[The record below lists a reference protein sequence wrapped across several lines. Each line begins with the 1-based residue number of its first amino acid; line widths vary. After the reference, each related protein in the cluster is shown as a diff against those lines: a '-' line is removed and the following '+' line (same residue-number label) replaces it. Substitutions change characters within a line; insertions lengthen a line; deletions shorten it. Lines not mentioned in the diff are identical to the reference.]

1 MSRRQK
7 RYERRKAKREETKR
21 QYEKYDNFENVASL
35 SSLYHAAWKA
45 SNGVRWKASTQ
56 RFLIN
61 LLFRIHETR
70 KKLLAEKDIRKGF
83 ICFDIN
89 ERGKVRHIKSVH
101 FSERIVQKSLCTN
114 VLYPALTKNL
124 IYENSASQKKKG
136 TLFAT
141 KIVEKQLRKH
151 YKKYGNAGYIL
162 MIDFQNYFK
171 NIEHNPLIEL
181 YKKTFK
187 DKKLI
192 NLSIA
197 FIKAFGDKGLGLG
210 SETSQ
215 INAVAYPNV
224 IDHYIKSFIK
234 SYSRYMDDSPAISNS
249 KEQLKDLLEKI
260 KPKYDELGIKLNIKK
275 THVAKL
281 KNGFVFLKTRFILTN
296 SGKIIKKPCRN
307 SITRERQKLKKQ
319 IKLFN
324 KGLITK
330 EEIKQSYE
338 SWAGS
343 MLRRNARKTVYEMN
357 KLYKQVER

>member
-7 RYERRKAKREETKR
+7 RYERRKAKREEAK
-21 QYEKYDNFENVASL
+21 QKYEKYDDFENVASL
-35 SSLYHAAWKA
+35 SSLYNAAWKA

-61 LLFRIHETR
+61 LLFRVHDTR

-114 VLYPALTKNL
+114 VLYPAFTHNL
-124 IYENSASQKKKG
+124 IYENSASQKGKG
-136 TLFAT
+136 TLFASQ
-141 KIVEKQLRKH
+141 IVEKQLREH
-151 YKKYGNAGYIL
+151 YKKYGNTGYIL
-162 MIDFQNYFK
+162 MIDFKSYFE
-171 NIEHNPLIEL
+171 NIEHKPLIDL

-187 DKKLI
+187 DEKLI
-192 NLSIA
+192 NLSIS
-197 FIKAFGDKGLGLG
+197 FITAFGDKGLGLG

-215 INAVAYPNV
+215 INAVAYPNA
-224 IDHYIKSFIK
+224 IDHYIKDSIK

-249 KEQLKDLLEKI
+249 KEKLKDLLKEI
-260 KPKYDELGIKLNIKK
+260 KPMYDELGINLNAKK
-275 THVAKL
+275 THITKL
-281 KNGFVFLKTRFILTN
+281 KNGFVFLKTRFILTD
-296 SGKIIKKPCRN
+296 SGKIIKKPCRK

-330 EEIKQSYE
+330 EEIRQSYE